1 MSIPYNINWLTAKFD
16 SGEPIKYLFF
26 WGHTQSGKEIDKS
39 CFSQWYEAPFTVNSL
54 TYKTAEHWMMAQKAL
69 LFGDDNSLQKI
80 IAAKTPGEAKA
91 LGRTVEGFNDDE
103 WNLHRYEIVKQGNLY
118 KFKQHKALVDYLL
131 KTGNKVIV
139 EASPVDPVWGIGLS
153 QDSAHANN
161 PHSWRGLN
169 LLGFA
174 LMEVRDILKQPATT

>member
-1 MSIPYNINWLTAKFD
+1 MTSIYNINWLKEKFD
-16 SGEPIKYLFF
+16 RGEPIKYLFF
-26 WGHTQSGKEIDKS
+26 WGHTQSGNNIDKS
-39 CFSQWYEAPFTVNSL
+39 CFSQWYEAPFVADNK
-54 TYKTAEHWMMAQKAL
+54 TYKTAEHWMMAHKAL
-69 LFGDDNSLQKI
+69 LFGDDKAFQKI

-103 WNLHRYEIVKQGNLY
+103 WNRHRYEIVKQGNLH
-118 KFKQHKALVDYLL
+118 KFKQHKALSDYLL
-131 KTGNKVIV
+131 KTGDKVIV

-153 QDSAHANN
+153 QDSSNANN

-174 LMEVRDILKQPATT
+174 LMEVRDILKEPGTI